1 MRVPTRKSELDRKA
15 LAKDE
20 PVYLT
25 KEAVERMKQKVLRL
39 KASLPKLRGELQE
52 AQAQGDLSENAG
64 YHTAKSALRKAMGD
78 IERLEFTV
86 ANAVIIEGAGR
97 DTVGIG
103 STVTLKGPA
112 GETTYTIVGSI
123 ESSPGQ
129 GRISHT
135 SPLGTALLGKRV
147 GESALVNGNTFTILT
162 LT

>member
-25 KEAVERMKQKVLRL
+25 KDAIERMKQKVVRL
-39 KASLPKLRGELQE
+39 KAMLPKLRGELQE

-64 YHTAKSALRKAMGD
+64 YHTAKSALRKAMAD
-78 IERLEFTV
+78 IERLEFTT
-86 ANAVIIEGAGR
+86 ANAVMINGAGR

-103 STVTLKGPA
+103 SVVELEGPM
-112 GETTYTIVGSI
+112 GETSYTIVGSI

-135 SPLGTALLGKRV
+135 SPLGSALLGKRT
-147 GESALVNGNTFTILT
+147 GESAIVNGNTFTILSIT
-162 LT
+162 